1 MQAIKVRDLVK
12 IYSNGVRAL
21 DGVSLG
27 VDEGEV
33 FAMLGPN
40 GAGKTTLMRILT
52 TQIRPT
58 SGSAYVMGY
67 DVVREGDKV
76 RRVIGYV
83 PQEFSVWMDLTGY
96 ENLLIYSKVYGVTGS
111 EARRRIREVL
121 ELMDLMDAANR
132 LVGTYSGGMIRRLE
146 IATALIIEPEVLFLD
161 EPTVG
166 LDPAARRLVWEKLI
180 ALNKERDIT
189 IFFNSHYMDE
199 VEIYARRAALLNR
212 GKVIALG
219 TIDEL
224 KSSISNDVIEL
235 VVNDAKLAVKILKG
249 VSNGVIDVNIIDE
262 DIVRVMVRNADES
275 LPILIST
282 IFNHGISIRRV
293 SVHKP
298 SLDDVFLKY
307 VGKRISEIEGSMS
320 ELRTVRKAV
329 MRGG

>member
-329 MRGG
+329 MRG

>member
-1 MQAIKVRDLVK
+1 M
-12 IYSNGVRAL
+12 S
-21 DGVSLG
+21 
-27 VDEGEV
+27 VDEGEI

-40 GAGKTTLMRILT
+40 GAGKTTLMRVLT

-83 PQEFSVWMDLTGY
+83 PQEFSIWIDLTGY
-96 ENLLIYSKVYGVTGS
+96 ENLLIYSKVYGVTGN

-121 ELMDLMDAANR
+121 EFMDLMDAANR
-132 LVGTYSGGMIRRLE
+132 LVSTYSGGMIRRLE
-146 IATALIIEPEVLFLD
+146 IAAALIIEPEVLFLD

-180 ALNKERDIT
+180 TFNKERGIT

-199 VEIYARRAALLNR
+199 VELYARRAALLNR
-212 GKVIALG
+212 GKVIAQG

-224 KSSISNDVIEL
+224 RGSVSNDVIEFL
-235 VVNDAKLAVKILKG
+235 VSNAELTVKVLKE
-249 VSNGVIDVNIIDE
+249 VSNGIADVSFVDE
-262 DIVRVMVRNADES
+262 SIVRVMVRDADES
-275 LPILIST
+275 LPTLINVIS
-282 IFNHGISIRRV
+282 NHGISIRRV
-293 SVHKP
+293 SVYKP

-307 VGKRISEIEGSMS
+307 VGRRIGEVESKVS
-320 ELRTVRKAV
+320 ELRAVRRAV
-329 MRGG
+329 MRG

>member
-1 MQAIKVRDLVK
+1 MHDLVK
-12 IYSNGVRAL
+12 VYNNSVRAL
-21 DGVSLG
+21 DGISLS
-27 VDEGEV
+27 VNKGEV
-33 FAMLGPN
+33 FAVLGPN

-67 DVVREGDKV
+67 DVVKEGDEV

-96 ENLLIYSKVYGVTGS
+96 ENLIIYSKVYGVTGN

-121 ELMDLMDAANR
+121 ELMDLTDAANR
-132 LVGTYSGGMIRRLE
+132 LVSTYSGGMIRRLE
-146 IATALIIEPEVLFLD
+146 IAAALIIEPEVLFLD

-180 ALNKERDIT
+180 GLNKERGIT

-199 VEIYARRAALLNR
+199 VEAYARRAALLNR

-224 KSSISNDVIEL
+224 KGSVSNDVVEFIVNNAEL
-235 VVNDAKLAVKILKG
+235 TVKVLKEVGDG
-249 VSNGVIDVNIIDE
+249 VMDVNVVDE
-262 DIVRVMVRNADES
+262 GTVRVIVRDADES
-275 LPILIST
+275 LPILINT

-298 SLDDVFLKY
+298 TLDDVFLKY
-307 VGKRISEIEGSMS
+307 VGKRISEVEGKVS
-320 ELRTVRKAV
+320 ELRAVRRAV
-329 MRGG
+329 MRG

>member
-1 MQAIKVRDLVK
+1 MSV
-12 IYSNGVRAL
+12 
-21 DGVSLG
+21 DGG
-27 VDEGEV
+27 GEA

-96 ENLLIYSKVYGVTGS
+96 ENLLIYSKVYGVTGN

-121 ELMDLMDAANR
+121 ELMDLTDAANR
-132 LVGTYSGGMIRRLE
+132 LVSTYSGGMIRRLE
-146 IATALIIEPEVLFLD
+146 IAAALIIEPEVLFLD

-180 ALNKERDIT
+180 ALNREGGIT

-199 VEIYARRAALLNR
+199 MEMYAGRAALLNR
-212 GKVIALG
+212 GRVIALG

-224 KSSISNDVIEL
+224 KSSVSNDVVEFA
-235 VVNDAKLAVKILKG
+235 VNDAKLTMKVLKE